1 MEIYLNKEIELQI
14 LKNITNASSQK
25 SMADEI
31 GYSVGTV
38 NYILK
43 ALTQKGLVKSERFL
57 NSNNKI
63 QYKYLL
69 TQKGIQEKIDI
80 TKKFIKI
87 KKQEYDQL
95 LDEMDAY
102 KVKYSCD
109 KQS

>member
-31 GYSVGTV
+31 GYSVGKV